1 TPIPR
6 WRRGRR
12 SRRTDEQGPNP
23 SKRRRP
29 AGGGPRYRPAPRWL
43 QTGALQG
50 SWRALWAEGWGGRRR
65 KPSAVSPR
73 GSIVDGS
80 PFTQTI
86 QRLRPARVVRALAR
100 HRHVVDMAFAQAS
113 VRDAHE
119 FRFAVKLADRGSADV
134 AHGGPQAAGQ
144 LVQHVC
150 HPALVRYLAVNPFG
164 HNLQVVLDTLLKIAI
179 GRPAPQGGARP
190 HPAVGFVGTAV
201 KKESLARRLVGA
213 GEERA
218 PHGAIGAR
226 RDRLS
231 EV

>member
-73 GSIVDGS
+73 GSIGDGS
-80 PFTQTI
+80 RFTQPI

-144 LVQHVC
+144 LVQHIC
-150 HPALVRYLAVNPFG
+150 HRALVRDFG
-164 HNLQVVLDTLLKIAI
+164 FNAFRHQLQVVLDILLEIAI
-179 GRPAPQGGARP
+179 GRTARHGGDRTHA
-190 HPAVGFVGTAV
+190 AVGLVGTSLI
-201 KKESLARRLVGA
+201 KEYLARRLVGA
-213 GEERA
+213 GE
-218 PHGAIGAR
+218 
-226 RDRLS
+226 
-231 EV
+231 